1 MKIPAGS
8 VLQTDR
14 MHLQGLAQ
22 QQDHTTVGS
31 VTIHLFSDLQG
42 GPSSRGGQR
51 IGARLQE
58 ELNDLL
64 VAELRGHVER
74 HGIFHFHL
82 RSMAVGTA
90 AHTTWGVRIAEAMPV

>member
-64 VAELRGHVER
+64 KQRRMRESDARDAKPAPRER
-74 HGIFHFHL
+74 ERERFSSRRVL
-82 RSMAVGTA
+82 
-90 AHTTWGVRIAEAMPV
+90 PVVFLHS

>member
-1 MKIPAGS
+1 M
-8 VLQTDR
+8 
-14 MHLQGLAQ
+14 
-22 QQDHTTVGS
+22 GS

-64 VAELRGHVER
+64 KQRRMRESDARDAKPAPRER
-74 HGIFHFHL
+74 ERERFSSRRVL
-82 RSMAVGTA
+82 
-90 AHTTWGVRIAEAMPV
+90 PVVFLHS